1 MKWMLNLKT
10 QSKMF
15 LGFGLMLTLIGVII
29 YFAISTF
36 GAISNSQK
44 VMHEYIFEDVVNM
57 LQVEAGMNKNRA
69 LILEMMETKNMVK
82 VNGIK
87 KVIDATTTETSDH
100 IEESLKMHELSNDT
114 EAVRLLKNLI
124 KVRNEYIDTRDL
136 QIKLIQ
142 EGKIDEAKSY
152 SLGVQ
157 VERNELMKKLA
168 KENQNNANKHFDKLI
183 KSDEDRIVSVDYLFL
198 FLGVLALILSVA
210 ITFLMN
216 KMITFPLKEIS
227 DVADKIAK
235 GDLTV
240 QFSSLQRRD
249 EVGML
254 SDSFK
259 LMHENLLG
267 FTKETIEAVNVLS
280 TSASEILASTS
291 QVASGVSESSTAIT
305 ETTTTVEQVKQTSQ
319 VSAQKAKEVTDM
331 ASNASGISE
340 SGKKSVEE
348 TIVFISRIKDQM
360 ELIAD
365 TIVRLSEQSQSIGEI
380 AATVNDL
387 AEQSNLLAVNASI
400 EAAKAGEQGKGFA
413 VVAQEVKSLA
423 EQSKQ
428 ASGQVR
434 IILNDV
440 QKTISSAV
448 MATEQG
454 NRAVDSGVIQSKET
468 GESIRLVLDAIM
480 ETANSATQ
488 ILVSTQQQIIGM
500 DQVAQAME
508 NIKEA
513 SLQNLAGT
521 KQAETAARSLHE
533 MGIKLKKLVEQY
545 KV

>member
-15 LGFGLMLTLIGVII
+15 LGFGLMLTLIAIII

-36 GAISNSQK
+36 GAISDSQK
-44 VMHEYIFEDVVNM
+44 VMHEYIFKDVVNM
-57 LQVEAGMNKNRA
+57 LEVEAGMNKNRA
-69 LILEMMETKNMVK
+69 LILEMMETKDLVR
-82 VNGIK
+82 VNEIK
-87 KVIDATTTETSDH
+87 KAIDATTAETSFNV
-100 IEESLKMHELSNDT
+100 EESLKMHELSNDT

-124 KVRNEYIDTRDL
+124 KVRNEYINTRDL

-168 KENQNNANKHFDKLI
+168 KENQNNANKHFDKLL
-183 KSDEDRIVSVDYLFL
+183 KSDENRITTVDYLFI
-198 FLGVLALILSVA
+198 FLGVLAFALCLL

-216 KMITFPLKEIS
+216 KMIAFPLKEMS
-227 DVADKIAK
+227 DVAEKIAK

-240 QFSSLQRRD
+240 QFASKKRRD
-249 EVGML
+249 EVGLL

-291 QVASGVSESSTAIT
+291 QVASGVAESSTAIT

-331 ASNASGISE
+331 ATNASGISE

-533 MGIKLKKLVEQY
+533 MGVKLKNLVEQY

>member
-15 LGFGLMLTLIGVII
+15 LGFGLMLTLIAIII

-36 GAISNSQK
+36 GAISGSQK
-44 VMHEYIFEDVVNM
+44 VMHEYIFKDVVNM
-57 LQVEAGMNKNRA
+57 LEVEAGMNKNRA
-69 LILEMMETKNMVK
+69 LILEMMETKDLVR
-82 VNGIK
+82 VNEIK
-87 KVIDATTTETSDH
+87 KAIDATTAETSFNV
-100 IEESLKMHELSNDT
+100 EESLKMHELSNDT

-124 KVRNEYIDTRDL
+124 KVRNEYINTRDL

-168 KENQNNANKHFDKLI
+168 KENQNNANKHFDKLL
-183 KSDEDRIVSVDYLFL
+183 KSDENRITTVDYLFI
-198 FLGVLALILSVA
+198 FLGVLAFALCLL

-216 KMITFPLKEIS
+216 KMIAFPLKEMS
-227 DVADKIAK
+227 DVAEKIAK

-240 QFSSLQRRD
+240 QFASKKRRD
-249 EVGML
+249 EVGLL

-291 QVASGVSESSTAIT
+291 QVASGVAESSTAIT

-331 ASNASGISE
+331 ATNASGISE

-533 MGIKLKKLVEQY
+533 MGVKLKNLVEQY